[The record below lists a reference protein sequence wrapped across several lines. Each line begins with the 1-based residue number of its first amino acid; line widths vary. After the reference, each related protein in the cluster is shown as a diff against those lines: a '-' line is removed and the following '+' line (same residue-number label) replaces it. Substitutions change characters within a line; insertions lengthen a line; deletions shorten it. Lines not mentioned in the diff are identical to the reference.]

1 MTTLLTPPARHR
13 EQPDDVADL
22 VRGAAAGNQRC
33 WSMLVE
39 RFSRLVWSIARS
51 YNLRDADV
59 ADVAQTTW
67 MRLAEH
73 LDRIDHPERVGAW
86 LATTTRREC
95 MRVKRVSGRA
105 VPTEDLDLVDVAA
118 QDAHAA
124 DADLLVGVRDRSLW
138 SAFSALPE
146 RQRTL
151 LLLLVADPP
160 LSYREIADTLD
171 MPIGSIGPT
180 RARTLVRLRRRVE
193 AAGISGSD

>member
-1 MTTLLTPPARHR
+1 MTVLVTPR
-13 EQPDDVADL
+13 EQQNVVADL
-22 VRGAAAGNQRC
+22 VRGAAAGDEQC
-33 WSMLVE
+33 WSALVE
-39 RFSRLVWSIARS
+39 RFARLVSSIARS
-51 YNLRDADV
+51 FNLSDADA
-59 ADVAQTTW
+59 ADVSQTAW

-95 MRVKRVSGRA
+95 MRIKRLSSRA
-105 VPTEDLDLVDVAA
+105 VPTEDLDLIDVEVTSSEP
-118 QDAHAA
+118 A
-124 DADLLVGVRDRSLW
+124 DVDLLVGVRDRSLW
-138 SAFSALPE
+138 RAFSALPE

-160 LSYREIADTLD
+160 LSYREIAETLE

-193 AAGISGSD
+193 AVGVSGSD

>member
-1 MTTLLTPPARHR
+1 MTALATPIDQ
-13 EQPDDVADL
+13 EQRNVMAAL
-22 VRGAAAGNQRC
+22 VRGAAAGDEHC
-33 WSMLVE
+33 WSQLVD

-51 YNLRDADV
+51 FGLGDADA
-59 ADVAQTTW
+59 ADVSQTAW
-67 MRLAEH
+67 LRLAEH

-95 MRVKRVSGRA
+95 MRVKRISTRS
-105 VPTEDLDLVDVAA
+105 VPTEDLDLVDREV
-118 QDAHAA
+118 HRSESA
-124 DADLLVGVRDRSLW
+124 DADVLARVRDRSLW
-138 SAFSALPE
+138 RAFSGLPE

-180 RARTLVRLRRRVE
+180 RARTLLCLRRRVE
-193 AAGISGSD
+193 AAGISGAD